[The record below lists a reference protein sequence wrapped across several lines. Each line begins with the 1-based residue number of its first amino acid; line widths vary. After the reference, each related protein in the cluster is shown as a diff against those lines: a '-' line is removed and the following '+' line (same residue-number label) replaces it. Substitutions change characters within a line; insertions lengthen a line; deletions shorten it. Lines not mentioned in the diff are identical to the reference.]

1 MDIDIQKI
9 KVGDRLICL
18 SMKAGNVVPVE
29 HIVTKIE
36 WLDMFGIRT
45 DLNKE
50 VEILGASIMEHK
62 PHDIENLNEVNF
74 NG

>member
-1 MDIDIQKI
+1 MEIDFQKI
-9 KVGDRLICL
+9 KVGDSLICL
-18 SMKAGNVVPVE
+18 TMKDGKVVPIE
-29 HIVTKIE
+29 HIVTRID

-62 PHDIENLNEVNF
+62 PHDIGNLNKVNF
-74 NG
+74 SG